1 MTDKAKT
8 AEREKNAFC
17 LIRYFFALSIFLYHF
32 SVLTDAGTNL
42 PVSGDWLVAV
52 FFTMS
57 GFLIFKSLQRGGGT
71 RAYAKRRFW
80 HIYPPYA
87 CCILLCTALGACFSS
102 LSFHEFFHNAQTW
115 KYIFSNLAFLNFL
128 QPTLPGVFADN
139 NLQTVN
145 GSLWFM
151 KVEVIFYISA
161 PVLFYIYKRFNK
173 HKTSICVYIMLI
185 TLCATTAHILQ
196 RAGLGSLAPIENTLR
211 GLLQIFCGV
220 VAFQYIAYIKRH
232 IIKVLLFSAAIYAVA
247 NSCPQLYA
255 ISSPAFTL
263 IIVCLAYLPELL
275 PERISACLKYI
286 TSIPDITY
294 GIYLYHFPV
303 IQAVI
308 AAGIYR
314 QNALKTFITSLL
326 ITIAVAIVSKLT
338 VEKIARKHYTCIK
351 EGINFL
357 KS

>member
-1 MTDKAKT
+1 MTYRIKT
-8 AEREKNAFC
+8 TDREINAFL
-17 LIRYFFALSIFLYHF
+17 LIRYFFALSLFVFHF
-32 SVLTDAGTNL
+32 SVLTDSHLNL
-42 PVSGDWLVAV
+42 PVGGGQVVAA

-57 GFLIFKSLQRGGGT
+57 GFLIFKSLQRGGTT
-71 RAYAKRRFW
+71 RAYAKRRFI
-80 HIYPPYA
+80 HIYPAYA

-102 LSFHEFFHNAQTW
+102 IPLHEFFHNTKTW

-139 NLQTVN
+139 YIQAVN

-161 PVLFYIYKRFNK
+161 PVLFHIYKRFNK
-173 HKTSICVYIMLI
+173 HKTSICFYIMLI
-185 TLCATTAHILQ
+185 TLCTATAHILQ
-196 RAGLGSLAPIENTLR
+196 RTGFGSLAPIENTLR

-220 VAFQYIAYIKRH
+220 AAFQYIAYIKRH

-255 ISSPAFTL
+255 ISSPAFALT
-263 IIVCLAYLPELL
+263 IVCTAYLPELL

-314 QNALKTFITSLL
+314 QNGLKTFTISLF
-326 ITIAVAIVSKLT
+326 ITIAVAI
-338 VEKIARKHYTCIK
+338 A
-351 EGINFL
+351 L
-357 KS
+357 KRPNR